1 MKKHFLI
8 KKQIRPQSYLY
19 CHKNGESIISVMDM
33 AGNSSTVTINVTE
46 IDDNV
51 MELLFGL
58 QSDGSDMTTD
68 IDKLDIKAGDILY
81 VKSSKDAQI
90 ICNGRSFALKADETG
105 SVIVSTNA
113 GMHMLRAVDTSTG
126 KEQSYKVLMTLK
138 DSSAPLISFDSADT
152 QLLNGKQTVRLLK
165 MHLRVVLPL
174 RIIRTE

>member
-1 MKKHFLI
+1 MTYTITTDEETFFNKETKKAIEHT
-8 KKQIRPQSYLY
+8 YTVN
-19 CHKNGESIISVMDM
+19 KNGESIISVIDM

-68 IDKLDIKAGDILY
+68 IDKLDIKAGDTLY

-105 SVIVSTNA
+105 KSYCFNKCRYAYASCSRYFNWKGTVI
-113 GMHMLRAVDTSTG
+113 
-126 KEQSYKVLMTLK
+126 
-138 DSSAPLISFDSADT
+138 
-152 QLLNGKQTVRLLK
+152 
-165 MHLRVVLPL
+165 
-174 RIIRTE
+174 